1 MSISGKSCMQFSGY
15 EMNNFKFELTQF
27 DDDNKEFKIMPKFKK
42 TVLDCGD
49 DKYKVKLIFS
59 LNASDEN
66 PLPFNMEALC
76 GRIVVTV
83 P

>member
-1 MSISGKSCMQFSGY
+1 
-15 EMNNFKFELTQF
+15 MNNFKFELTQF

-49 DKYKVKLIFS
+49 DEYKVKLIFS